1 MAVTLENHNN
11 LLTQKEVFALH
22 GQQYTILNAQQ
33 GVSGCFD
40 TVMPNYLFL
49 GVGLGYQWDKVLL
62 NVGRNNTSF
71 ASVAQIPNE
80 RAVASAANTLAPGHP
95 VYESILHSRTA
106 EEARQAF
113 RQLSGQ
119 TRTEPGYNWSGHG
132 AMRQVTVMPPVT
144 GLWPVEY

>member
-1 MAVTLENHNN
+1 MSGDGEVAVTLENHNN

-71 ASVAQIPNE
+71 ASVAQIPN
-80 RAVASAANTLAPGHP
+80 
-95 VYESILHSRTA
+95 
-106 EEARQAF
+106 
-113 RQLSGQ
+113 
-119 TRTEPGYNWSGHG
+119 
-132 AMRQVTVMPPVT
+132 
-144 GLWPVEY
+144 